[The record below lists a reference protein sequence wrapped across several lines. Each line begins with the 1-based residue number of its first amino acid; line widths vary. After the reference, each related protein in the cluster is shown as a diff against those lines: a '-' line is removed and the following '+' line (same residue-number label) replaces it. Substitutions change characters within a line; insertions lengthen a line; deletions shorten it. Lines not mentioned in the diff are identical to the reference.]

1 MTEEAKRMKTSLA
14 LLGLGTMGHG
24 MAANLLKAGFPLS
37 VWNRTRT
44 KAEPLAQMGA
54 TVAESPAEAA
64 QGAEVVFAML
74 ADDAASRASW
84 LGAHGALAAIQA
96 GSIVVECSTLS
107 PDWIREL
114 HRAVN
119 HRDLRMAEAP
129 VTGSRVQA
137 ETGELKFLVGT
148 DEDTLA
154 RISPVLQC
162 MSQEVL
168 YLGPVGS
175 GAQLKLINNFL
186 CAVQVASFAEAL
198 AWMEQT
204 ELRLDTALDFLK
216 RGAPGSGI
224 LASMAER
231 MTHPGG
237 ELNFLLRLMAKDQRY
252 AHAAAAQLGIDASMA
267 ASALRLFQ
275 QAVEEGLGERDL
287 SAVVEVVRRA
297 RDSRLRS
304 E

>member
-1 MTEEAKRMKTSLA
+1 MPE
-14 LLGLGTMGHG
+14 
-24 MAANLLKAGFPLS
+24 
-37 VWNRTRT
+37 
-44 KAEPLAQMGA
+44 
-54 TVAESPAEAA
+54 
-64 QGAEVVFAML
+64 
-74 ADDAASRASW
+74 
-84 LGAHGALAAIQA
+84 

-114 HRAVN
+114 HQAVTK
-119 HRDLRMAEAP
+119 RGLSMAEAP
-129 VTGSRVQA
+129 VTGSRLQA
-137 ETGELKFLVGT
+137 EAGQLIFLVGA

-154 RISPVLQC
+154 RISPVLQS
-162 MSQEVL
+162 MSKEIL
-168 YLGPVGS
+168 HLGPVGS

-198 AWMEQT
+198 AWAEKT

-224 LASMAER
+224 LALMAER

-275 QAVEEGLGERDL
+275 QAIDQGLGEKDL

-297 RDSRLRS
+297 RDARPRS
-304 E
+304 G

>member
-1 MTEEAKRMKTSLA
+1 MNEGTAEVKMSVA

-24 MAANLLKAGFPLS
+24 MATNLLKAGLPLT
-37 VWNRTRT
+37 VWNRTRA

-54 TVAESPAEAA
+54 IVAEDPAQAA
-64 QGAEVVFAML
+64 RNAEVVFAML
-74 ADDAASRASW
+74 ADDAASRAAW
-84 LGAHGALAAIQA
+84 LGEHGALAAMPE

-114 HRAVN
+114 HQAVTK
-119 HRDLRMAEAP
+119 RGLSMAEAP
-129 VTGSRVQA
+129 VTGSRLQA
-137 ETGELKFLVGT
+137 EAGQLIFLVGA

-154 RISPVLQC
+154 RISPVLQS
-162 MSQEVL
+162 MSKEIL
-168 YLGPVGS
+168 HLGPVGS

-198 AWMEQT
+198 AWAEKT

-224 LASMAER
+224 LALMAER

-275 QAVEEGLGERDL
+275 QAIDQGLGEKDL

-297 RDSRLRS
+297 RDARPRS
-304 E
+304 G